1 MSSTL
6 VLNFAI
12 ILALLIFCISIYNNL
27 VSLRNTVLKNW
38 SNINVLL
45 KQRNSEIPKLI
56 DACKEYMQYEQETL
70 QKIVKARE
78 ATITAATTNNLAAL
92 GTAETAL
99 HQGLMKLF
107 ALAENYPDLKTNK
120 SFMQLQT
127 RISDLENSIADR
139 REFYNDSVNQYNI
152 RIQQLPDNIIAA
164 LFRFKPSELLQ
175 FSKEE
180 TEDVNVSDSFKN
192 K

>member
-6 VLNFAI
+6 VLNLAI
-12 ILALLIFCISIYNNL
+12 ILSLLIFLISIYNNL
-27 VSLRNTVLKNW
+27 VTLRNTVLKNW

-78 ATITAATTNNLAAL
+78 ATIAAASTQNLAAL
-92 GTAETAL
+92 GTAETDL

-120 SFMQLQT
+120 SFMQLQS

-139 REFYNDSVNQYNI
+139 REFYNESVNQYNI
-152 RIQQLPDNIIAA
+152 RIQQLPDNIIAS

-180 TEDVNVSDSFKN
+180 TEDVNIADNFK